1 MRIYLSPPH
10 LSGREQSYV
19 SETLSSNWVA
29 PVGPQ
34 LDLWE
39 DELSKGTGIKGLC
52 LVSSGTAAIHLSLRM
67 AGVGKGD
74 MVLIQSNT
82 HIGSVNPIFYQGAE
96 PIFIDSEER
105 GWNMCPQALEK
116 ALKILTDD
124 GSINR
129 VKAIMVVHLYGMPA
143 ELNDIKQIADRYGVM
158 LLEDAAESLGSTYN
172 GKFTGGIG
180 EMGIFSFN
188 GNKIITCGG
197 GGALV
202 SKNTAH
208 TEKALFLATQ
218 AKEDTPFFE
227 HKQVGYN
234 YRLSNVLAGVGRA
247 QFKVLKERVAKR
259 RSNFERYRDYFS
271 ALNQRGYSIKF
282 QEESQESCSNRWL
295 TCILVDPDTNKGIAK
310 EHILRALDESDIE
323 GRYLWKPMHLQPV
336 FKSTR
341 YFGGNV
347 SQRLFETGLCLPSG
361 SALSEQD
368 FERIFSSLDTVFV

>member
-39 DELSKGTGIKGLC
+39 DELSKGTGIKGVC